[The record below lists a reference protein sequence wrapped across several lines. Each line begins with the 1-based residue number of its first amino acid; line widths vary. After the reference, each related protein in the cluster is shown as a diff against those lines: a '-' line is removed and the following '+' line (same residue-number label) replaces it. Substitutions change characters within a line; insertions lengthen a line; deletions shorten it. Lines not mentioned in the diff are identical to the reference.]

1 MGPVHGRGWTD
12 GDCGTGYADGKGVE
26 CAGGVGYMDGR
37 RDEGAK
43 GADGARVLE
52 LQRC

>member
-1 MGPVHGRGWTD
+1 MVIVGLGMRTVM
-12 GDCGTGYADGKGVE
+12 GVE

-52 LQRC
+52 LQWC